1 MTPEAIRRS
10 IEAAPNPQLAA
21 LRFIA
26 QYDEIDDAYICELMD
41 VERLGD
47 IPTSQK
53 PPDNRGLLPS
63 VKHRC
68 LALIRMGV
76 PTKDAAAAVG
86 AAYSTARQWVRTAR
100 KEAAR

>member
-26 QYDEIDDAYICELMD
+26 GYDEIDDAYICELMD

-47 IPTSQK
+47 IPTRHGMTGNHS
-53 PPDNRGLLPS
+53 LPLS
-63 VKHRC
+63 AKHRC

-76 PTKDAAAAVG
+76 PTKDAAAVVG
-86 AAYSTARQWVRTAR
+86 AGYSTARMWAR
-100 KEAAR
+100 AAEKEAAR